1 MQGMRIPTRT
11 SGRSLGLNMT
21 PMIDVVFQLIIFF
34 LVSSHLARREQ
45 RLDLPLPQ
53 AATGQ
58 KQREDSP
65 AQLTVQVLADGT
77 LHVAGRK
84 VPPRGLETLLAQR
97 RQVHGT
103 ALAVRIRA
111 DRQVPYRH
119 IEPVL
124 VACSRAGIWNVSYV
138 VQRREAPP

>member
-1 MQGMRIPTRT
+1 MRIPTRT
-11 SGRSLGLNMT
+11 SGRTLGLNMT
-21 PMIDVVFQLIIFF
+21 PMIDVVFLLIIFF

-45 RLDLPLPQ
+45 RLEMPLPE

-58 KQREDSP
+58 KLDEDGP

-77 LHVAGRK
+77 LYLAGRK
-84 VPPRGLETLLAQR
+84 VPPAELADLLAER
-97 RQVHGT
+97 RQVHG
-103 ALAVRIRA
+103 AVLAVRVRA

-119 IEPVL
+119 LEPVL

-138 VQRREAPP
+138 VQRREVPR

>member
-1 MQGMRIPTRT
+1 MRIPTRT
-11 SGRSLGLNMT
+11 SGRTLGLNMT

-58 KQREDSP
+58 KLGEESP

-77 LHVAGRK
+77 LFVAGRE
-84 VPPRGLETLLAQR
+84 VRPADLEALLAQR
-97 RQVHGT
+97 RQVHGA

-111 DRQVPYRH
+111 DRHVPYRQ
-119 IEPVL
+119 IEPAL
-124 VACSRAGIWNVSYV
+124 LACSRAGIWNVSYV
-138 VQRREAPP
+138 VQRREAPR